1 MRFDVTE
8 IEFDYDFRYKSEDE
22 YLDSLM
28 EYQCEEW
35 IGVRET
41 IDPDT
46 EKLLKKF

>member
-1 MRFDVTE
+1 
-8 IEFDYDFRYKSEDE
+8 KSEDE
-22 YLDSLM
+22 FLDSLI
-28 EYQCEEW
+28 EHHCEEW

>member
-1 MRFDVTE
+1 MPF
-8 IEFDYDFRYKSEDE
+8 EFDFDFQYKNEDE
-22 YLDSLM
+22 FLDSLI
-28 EYQCEEW
+28 EHHCEEW